1 MKVTIDDVALKAGV
15 SKATVSRVLNKN
27 YQYIAEDTK
36 ERVLKA
42 IEQLDYRPNALA
54 KGLKSMKTNV
64 MGLVL
69 SNLRNP
75 FWSQVLEGIE
85 DVCKHYGYNL
95 MIANSRDS
103 LESEEE
109 HIRGFG
115 LRKVDGIIVNPTTG
129 LNPLFQTLSQKQFPL
144 VFLNRKVEG
153 VTADTVVVDNI
164 KGSRMAVEHLVR
176 LHKRKIAIFLYPPN
190 GISPRLE
197 RIEGYRIAMEEN
209 GLPVQPD
216 WIKIVRNK
224 EECQTEIGKLLE
236 TGLPDAIFATS
247 SILTLEI
254 LDALKELGLS
264 VPKDIA
270 VLGYDETAW
279 AKHLDPPMT
288 TIEQPAYEMGK
299 VSAERLIRRVNNKT
313 DSALETILLEPTL
326 IVRRSCGEALR

>member
-1 MKVTIDDVALKAGV
+1 MKVTIDDVAQKAGV

-27 YQYIAEDTK
+27 YQYISDDTK
-36 ERVLKA
+36 ERVLRA
-42 IEQLDYRPNALA
+42 VEQLDYRPNALA
-54 KGLKSMKTNV
+54 KGLKSLKTNV
-64 MGLVL
+64 IGLVL

-103 LESEEE
+103 LESEED

-115 LRKVDGIIVNPTTG
+115 LRQVDGIIVNPATG
-129 LNPLFQTLSQKQFPL
+129 MNPLFETLSEKQFPL

-153 VTADTVVVDNI
+153 VAADTVVVDNI
-164 KGSRMAVEHLVR
+164 KGSRMAVEHLLR
-176 LHKRKIAIFLYPPN
+176 LGKRKIAIFLYPPN

-197 RIEGYRIAMEEN
+197 RIEGYRLAMEEN
-209 GLPVQPD
+209 GLPVHPD

-224 EECQTEIGKLLE
+224 QECQVEIGKLLE
-236 TGLPDAIFATS
+236 TGLPDAIFSTN

-254 LDALKELGLS
+254 MDALKELGLS

-279 AKHLDPPMT
+279 AKHLDPPLT
-288 TIEQPAYEMGK
+288 TIEQPAYEMGR
-299 VSAERLIRRVNNKT
+299 VSAEQLIRRMDNKT
-313 DSALETILLEPTL
+313 DAALETILLEPAL
-326 IVRRSCGEALR
+326 IVRRSCGET